1 MKKILFIEDDKDIS
15 EMLCNYLCSEN
26 FEVEV
31 AYNGKQAIGL
41 YKIGKFDLL
50 LIDLMLPGFSGFEI
64 IKEIRKK
71 DAVPIIIITAKDSDM
86 HKTMGFNL
94 GADDYVT
101 KPFSLAELLARIKS
115 NIRRVT
121 QYNVYIGNPE
131 TCDEILTVKDLKINI
146 DRHSVYRYDEEVKLT
161 LIEFKILKLLASNK
175 GRAFSK
181 EQIYNSVWEEP
192 YYGDENV
199 LNAHINRLRNKL
211 KNPYVVG

>member
-94 GADDYVT
+94 GA
-101 KPFSLAELLARIKS
+101 PM
-115 NIRRVT
+115 
-121 QYNVYIGNPE
+121 
-131 TCDEILTVKDLKINI
+131 
-146 DRHSVYRYDEEVKLT
+146 
-161 LIEFKILKLLASNK
+161 
-175 GRAFSK
+175 
-181 EQIYNSVWEEP
+181 W
-192 YYGDENV
+192 
-199 LNAHINRLRNKL
+199 
-211 KNPYVVG
+211 